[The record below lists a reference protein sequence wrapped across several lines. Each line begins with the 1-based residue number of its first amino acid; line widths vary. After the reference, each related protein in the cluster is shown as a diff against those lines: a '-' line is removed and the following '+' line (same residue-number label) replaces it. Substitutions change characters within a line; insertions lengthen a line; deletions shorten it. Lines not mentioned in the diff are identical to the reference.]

1 MIRQTST
8 NGEQG
13 EWNGGSTKEREL
25 EKRKTH
31 EEKVAN
37 YK

>member
-8 NGEQG
+8 NDKQG
-13 EWNGGSTKEREL
+13 EWNGGRTKEREL
-25 EKRKTH
+25 EKRITH
-31 EEKVAN
+31 EEKVDN